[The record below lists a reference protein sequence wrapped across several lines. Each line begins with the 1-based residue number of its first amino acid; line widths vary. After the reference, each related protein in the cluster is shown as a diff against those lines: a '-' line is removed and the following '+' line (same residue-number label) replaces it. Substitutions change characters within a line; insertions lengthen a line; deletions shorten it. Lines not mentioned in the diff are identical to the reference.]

1 MLKKQTNRRIV
12 GDVRLH
18 GFNVMSLS
26 PNDSG
31 VHGVNGAHVYKLLLL
46 KKYRNESFQILLIIQ
61 NKSRISSCST
71 NQ

>member
-1 MLKKQTNRRIV
+1 MCGFIRFSLLLMLKKQTNRRIV

-46 KKYRNESFQILLIIQ
+46 KK
-61 NKSRISSCST
+61 IS
-71 NQ
+71 